1 MQRLRR
7 KLLAREPML
16 CGTYA
21 GLGWIY
27 QLCADTQCQV
37 YMGLSGAVPNT
48 DVAATRGQV
57 LTYQNQLV
65 DALYSSTTGGIT
77 AAFSDVWNGADRPI
91 CNR

>member
-1 MQRLRR
+1 M
-7 KLLAREPML
+7 P
-16 CGTYA
+16 
-21 GLGWIY
+21 GLHGIEWRSSEHRSSDRSN
-27 QLCADTQCQV
+27 A
-37 YMGLSGAVPNT
+37 
-48 DVAATRGQV
+48 GQV